1 MNNDFSLKYY
11 DRYTKQIISE
21 RIFAKEFL
29 IWAYNTTTGRFF
41 TQILFRQKFVSK
53 FYGWWHKQSWS
64 KKKIKPFIKKMN
76 VNMRE
81 SLKST
86 ESFKSFNDF
95 FTREIDLSHRPVNQD
110 DEVCVAPCDGR
121 VMVYPK
127 INLDNEFHIKRSSFK
142 LGSFLQDDNLEQK
155 YSGGSMLISRLYL
168 TDYHHFHFPDSGLPK
183 KSSAM
188 DGKYYATSPYSISSL
203 TPFYTENHRMLTQ
216 FESDNF
222 GEIVISEIGAFTVGS
237 IKQQYQPDVAVGKGD
252 HKGFFEL
259 GGSTIVL
266 LFEKG
271 VVNFDSDLIRNSKYD
286 LETYVRQ
293 GDSIGRSVKINNNN
307 IQMEIDQ

>member
-1 MNNDFSLKYY
+1 
-11 DRYTKQIISE
+11 
-21 RIFAKEFL
+21 
-29 IWAYNTTTGRFF
+29 
-41 TQILFRQKFVSK
+41 
-53 FYGWWHKQSWS
+53 
-64 KKKIKPFIKKMN
+64 MN

-81 SLKST
+81 SLKLMDT
-86 ESFKSFNDF
+86 FNSFNDF
-95 FTREIDLSHRPVNQD
+95 FTREIDLSHRPVNQN
-110 DEVCVAPCDGR
+110 DEICVAPCDGR

-127 INLDNEFHIKRSSFK
+127 ISADSEIRIKSSSFK
-142 LGSFLQDDNLEQK
+142 LGSFLQDDNLGQK
-155 YSGGSMLISRLYL
+155 YSDGSMLISRLYL

-183 KSSAM
+183 KSSTM

-216 FESDNF
+216 FKSDNF

-237 IKQQYQPDVAVGKGD
+237 IKQQYEPDALVGKGE

-271 VVNFDSDLIRNSKYD
+271 SVIFDSDLIRNSKYD

-307 IQMEIDQ
+307 IHMEINA